1 MTALSLAHLT
11 VLSLP
16 PPAMIRLAARL
27 GYSHVGLRLI
37 AVTETSPGYPLMDD
51 PAMLRETKAALRE
64 TGIGVL
70 DIEFVRITPET
81 DVAALERVVA
91 VGAELGACHLVTAP
105 YDADLARLADRFG
118 GICDLAGR
126 YGLSPV
132 LEFFPWTVVPGLAD
146 VAKLLAAAG
155 RENAG
160 ILVDALHFDRSGSSL
175 EDLDRLPASR
185 LPFLHLCDAPAA
197 RPDTTEG
204 LLHHARAER
213 LPPGEGG
220 LDLPALIA
228 HMPAGIPVVLEV
240 PMTALSQE
248 AGPEEVARR
257 ALAGARR
264 LLEQVSLGTARLKD

>member
-16 PPAMIRLAARL
+16 PPEMIRLAARV

-51 PAMLRETKAALRE
+51 PAMLRETKAALRD

-81 DVAALERVVA
+81 DVAALEWVIA
-91 VGAELGACHLVTAP
+91 VGAELGARHLVTAP
-105 YDADLARLADRFG
+105 YDPDLVRLADRFG

-146 VAKLLAAAG
+146 AAKLLDVAG

-160 ILVDALHFDRSGSSL
+160 ILVDALHFDRSASSL
-175 EDLDRLPASR
+175 ADLSRLPER
-185 LPFLHLCDAPAA
+185 WLPFLHLCDAPAA
-197 RPDTTEG
+197 RPDTTEM
-204 LLHHARAER
+204 LLHQARAER

-220 LDLPALIA
+220 LDLPALVA

-257 ALAGARR
+257 ALAGAQR
-264 LLEQVSLGTARLKD
+264 LLERSPAGESRNRQ

>member
-16 PPAMIRLAARL
+16 PPAMVRLAARV

-51 PAMLRETKAALRE
+51 PEMLRETKAALRD

-81 DVAALERVVA
+81 DVAALERVIA
-91 VGAELGACHLVTAP
+91 AGAELSARHLVTAP
-105 YDADLARLADRFG
+105 YDPDPARLADRFG

-146 VAKLLAAAG
+146 AAKVLAAAG

-160 ILVDALHFDRSGSSL
+160 ILVDALHFDRSASSL
-175 EDLDRLPASR
+175 ADLDRLPARR

-197 RPDTTEG
+197 RPDSTEI
-204 LLHHARAER
+204 LLHQARAER

-220 LDLPALIA
+220 LDLLSLIG

-240 PMTALSQE
+240 PMAALTEE

-257 ALAGARR
+257 ALASALR
-264 LLEQVSLGTARLKD
+264 LLEQARLGTARTDE